1 LGLTRYEQKRDFART
16 PEPAPAPR
24 LPSSVRTRRFVV
36 QKHDA
41 TRLHFD
47 VRLELDGVLKSWA
60 VPKGPSLDP
69 ADKRLA
75 VHTEDHPL
83 EYADFEGV
91 IPEGE
96 YGGGPSMIWDEGTWT
111 PQKDPHEGYTSGKLE
126 FALHGHRLRGGWALV
141 RTRPKQP
148 TDKETWLLVKE
159 VDACVATPGD
169 VLVQTRTT
177 SIRTRRTFEDILAG
191 RDPPILDAPPGPL
204 PAFVPPALA
213 TAVDHAP
220 EGASWRHEM
229 KLDGYR
235 ALVRVEGRTVRILTR
250 SGLDWTDKFGPIA
263 KAAATLPVTAALL
276 DGEIVVLDAEGRS
289 DFGKLVGALE
299 QGRPESLTGNP
310 SRRPLDA
317 SGAGRA
323 PASVTGLGPAPSAGT
338 QPASGYASAGSVRE
352 FRAGSERL
360 VYYAFDLLHLDGH
373 DLRGLPL
380 SRRCVILAEV
390 LRDALPPIR
399 LVEQVE
405 GNGTLFHRAACEH
418 GLEGIVSKRPDAPY
432 RSGRGRGW
440 LKVRCGQRQE
450 FVIVGWTD
458 PAGSRT
464 GLGALLAA
472 YRDGETWRFAGRVG
486 TGFDEA
492 TLTSL
497 RARLQ
502 PTERPTPPV
511 VDPPTGAEARGC
523 HWVEPTLVA
532 EVKFT
537 GWTPYQRLRHPVFL
551 GIRED
556 KRPEEVRLEV
566 PMKEELVEQEAAE
579 APAETPTAPPP
590 RPEGVRLTNPD
601 RVLWPPARG
610 GEGVTKRAL
619 AEYLD
624 RVADRML
631 PEIARRPL
639 TLVRCPSGQD
649 AGCFYQRHVTEGLPE
664 GFQGVRVPGHGDNQP
679 YLWVDD
685 RAGLVGV
692 AQIGGLEIHPWGVR
706 IDDLDRPDRLIF
718 DLDPGPGV
726 PWAQLVEVAGR
737 VHDRLAAL
745 GLRSFAKVTGGKG
758 IHVVVPLRPHAPWEV
773 AKPFCR
779 LVAEALAK
787 ADPETVTA
795 KMAKTSRE
803 RRVYLDW
810 LRNTSTSTAVAAWS
824 PRARPGAP
832 IAVPVGWDA
841 LAAVGSGDCYTLHAL
856 LHELPPDPWGPLD
869 AVDQRLDADVL
880 QRLGV

>member
-1 LGLTRYEQKRDFART
+1 MGLTRYEQKRDFART

-24 LPSSVRTRRFVV
+24 PPSSVRTRRFVV

-47 VRLELDGVLKSWA
+47 LRLELDGVLKSWA

-75 VHTEDHPL
+75 AHTEDHPL
-83 EYADFEGV
+83 EYLDFEAA
-91 IPEGE
+91 IPAGE
-96 YGGGPSMIWDEGTWT
+96 YGGGPMMIWDEGTWT
-111 PQKDPHEGYTSGKLE
+111 PQEDPHAGYTSGKLK
-126 FALHGHRLRGGWALV
+126 FTLHGHRLRGGWALV

-148 TDKETWLLVKE
+148 ADKETWLLVKE
-159 VDACVATPGD
+159 VDAYVATPGD

-191 RDPPILDAPPGPL
+191 RDPPIPDAPPGPL

-235 ALVRVEGRTVRILTR
+235 ALVRVEGRPGGRTVRILTR
-250 SGLDWTDKFGPIA
+250 SGLDWTAKFGAIA
-263 KAAATLPVTAALL
+263 TAAATLPVTAALL
-276 DGEIVVLDAEGRS
+276 DGEVVVLDAEGRS

-299 QGRPESLTGNP
+299 QGR
-310 SRRPLDA
+310 
-317 SGAGRA
+317 
-323 PASVTGLGPAPSAGT
+323 
-338 QPASGYASAGSVRE
+338 
-352 FRAGSERL
+352 SERQ

-380 SRRCVILAEV
+380 SRRCAILTEV
-390 LRDALPPIR
+390 LRDAIPPIR
-399 LVEQVE
+399 LVEQVA
-405 GNGTLFHRAACEH
+405 GNGALFHRAACEH
-418 GLEGIVSKRPDAPY
+418 GLEGIVSKRSDAPY

-440 LKVRCGQRQE
+440 LKVRCGLRQE

-472 YRDGETWRFAGRVG
+472 YRDAETWRFAGRVG

-502 PTERPTPPV
+502 PKERPTPPV

-566 PMKEELVEQEAAE
+566 PMKEEVVDQEA
-579 APAETPTAPPP
+579 PETPTAPPP
-590 RPEGVRLTNPD
+590 RTEGVRLTNPD
-601 RVLWPPARG
+601 RVLWPPNRDQGA
-610 GEGVTKRAL
+610 VTKREL
-619 AEYLD
+619 ADYLD

-679 YLWVDD
+679 YLWVDE

-726 PWAQLVEVAGR
+726 PWGQLLEVAGR

-779 LVAEALAK
+779 LVAEGLAK
-787 ADPETVTA
+787 ADPEKITA

-832 IAVPVGWDA
+832 IAVPVAWDA
-841 LAAVGSGDCYTLHAL
+841 LAAVGSGDRYTLHAL
-856 LHELPPDPWGPLD
+856 LRELPPDPWGALD

-880 QRLGV
+880 QRLGG